1 MYELLEKL
9 RKYRWCHNKS
19 SKYYSN
25 RNKLFTIPPI
35 IFSSISS
42 FIILEDDGGNKINHY
57 LSASFSMLT
66 AMLSG
71 VSLHLGFNAKSEC
84 HLMSANSYDELI
96 TKLDLYLRYK
106 QTEDSNIVN
115 EMEERILKIKGAN
128 KYQIPQWVFRE
139 YSKLHENKVNKS
151 IQTINISEI

>member
-1 MYELLEKL
+1 MAGFL
-9 RKYRWCHNKS
+9 NKKS
-19 SKYYSN
+19 
-25 RNKLFTIPPI
+25 R
-35 IFSSISS
+35 
-42 FIILEDDGGNKINHY
+42 
-57 LSASFSMLT
+57 LT
-66 AMLSG
+66 L
-71 VSLHLGFNAKSEC
+71 
-84 HLMSANSYDELI
+84 DELI